1 MEDGTLELDAETLL
15 KKTPLPK
22 VGLFL
27 GWKGWEVHEI
37 WGLNHEGHV
46 GGRLGPCWGPDGA
59 ILRSWA
65 MWRPWWAML
74 RQCVGQVEGT

>member
-1 MEDGTLELDAETLL
+1 MTKVPQMEDGTLELDAETLL

-46 GGRLGPCWGPDGA
+46 GGRLGPCWGQVGA
-59 ILRSWA
+59 L
-65 MWRPWWAML
+65 MGPY
-74 RQCVGQVEGT
+74 